1 MARVYRTFAYRLCGN
16 TEFWSETFILSLR
29 IMKNILFAF
38 VLVLLDVMGC
48 GSRHN
53 CPEEKEV
60 RVNLTS
66 LSFDYEGGQQVLDIT
81 SNTSW
86 TISGTASWCHLST
99 TSGTNNQSVI
109 VTVLL
114 SI

>member
-1 MARVYRTFAYRLCGN
+1 
-16 TEFWSETFILSLR
+16 
-29 IMKNILFAF
+29 MKNILFAF

-114 SI
+114 ST